1 MRTMPDC
8 VHFYERAAREVP
20 VSEFT
25 DRVWALDQLTMLNSR
40 AWLGE
45 EANKQP

>member
-1 MRTMPDC
+1 MPDC

-25 DRVWALDQLTMLNSR
+25 DRVWGN
-40 AWLGE
+40 GII
-45 EANKQP
+45 